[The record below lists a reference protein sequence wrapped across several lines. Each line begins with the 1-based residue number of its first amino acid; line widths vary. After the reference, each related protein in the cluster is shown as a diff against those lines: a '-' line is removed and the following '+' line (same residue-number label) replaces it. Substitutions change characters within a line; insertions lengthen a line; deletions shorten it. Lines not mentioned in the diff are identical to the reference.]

1 MERKILSEVNRIKEV
16 MGLIVEATNP
26 IFSWIDDLFYNLS
39 VKNKSFQEE
48 LNSATEILS
57 SLKNKNVISPSN
69 NPNRAGKEIN
79 QDEILDTIKNNE
91 KFKIRLDDGTIV
103 QRNLSDLIDEESLMN
118 VLKKYSKSNP
128 ENFRTIFREIVKTDP
143 TYLPDGI
150 GDTIESLVKNKSAF
164 ISRGVE
170 GKQKYK
176 EFLDNLDNISFGST
190 MDREMKDLVSD
201 FVIDEKNSIGLAPS
215 AEEIKNII
223 IKKFYLKTGKKEL
236 PKQYKL
242 LGIELKKGISSN
254 QIEDIVNEVS
264 VASEIK
270 DVKALEDLV
279 EEKLLKLG
287 FDENKYK
294 VISKNLYQQNCF
306 DYYLKGELK
315 NPNGLKKFLN
325 MFSKSALEPTEV
337 KKDDSRMKT
346 YCWLIP
352 TILFSVTIAS
362 AFNLTLADVIAKFAT
377 GAVDSETLGIKSS
390 AETKKLFKKYF
401 EVQYYSVDNLLVDVT
416 VKEVVSGTIKT
427 ITDKKDDKTA
437 QTADLKDVNKLAI
450 RKGDDSLV
458 LGYDSI
464 LGASDYDKE
473 EQWYVMINNNKVKFP
488 NLPENFWINLSKLNV
503 FANWLSKVNPNT
515 KNDFTLATYSID
527 YKPETD
533 EYFVWS
539 KGNPDTASVYKG
551 DDSDNTPGTDD
562 DYVSKLVDEFNKWV
576 VGNEEGMWGLPVDT
590 NTWTIKVDNNNVI
603 VEKTVDPTSEFY
615 KYEYQGNGKFKLI
628 DEKTP
633 AQ

>member
-69 NPNRAGKEIN
+69 NPNRVGKEIN
-79 QDEILDTIKNNE
+79 QDEILDTIANNE

-103 QRNLSDLIDEESLMN
+103 QRNLSDLIDEETLMN

-223 IKKFYLKTGKKEL
+223 TKKFYLKTGKKEL
-236 PKQYKL
+236 PEQYKL

-254 QIEDIVNEVS
+254 QIDDIVNEVS

-270 DVKALEDLV
+270 DVQQLENLI

-287 FDENKYK
+287 FDESKYK
-294 VISKNLYQQNCF
+294 AISKNLVQQNCF
-306 DYYLKGELK
+306 NYYVKGQLK

-325 MFSKSALEPTEV
+325 MFSKSALEPVELE
-337 KKDDSRMKT
+337 KDTSTMRT

-352 TILFSVTIAS
+352 TILFSVSIAS
-362 AFNLTLADVIAKFAT
+362 AFNLTLGDVIAKFAT

-390 AETKKLFKKYF
+390 AETKKLFKEYF

-437 QTADLKDVNKLAI
+437 QTADLKDVNKIAI

-473 EQWYVMINNNKVKFP
+473 EQWYVTINDNKVKFP

-515 KNDFTLATYSID
+515 KNDFTLATYSIE
-527 YKPETD
+527 YKPETE
-533 EYFVWS
+533 EYFVWTRND
-539 KGNPDTASVYKG
+539 KNTAVKYKEDNRDKAQDTE
-551 DDSDNTPGTDD
+551 D
-562 DYVSKLVDEFNKWV
+562 DYSTTIISDFNKWI
-576 VGNEEGMWGLPVDT
+576 VGPGPEQWGKPIDT
-590 NTWTIKVDNNNVI
+590 TIWNIKVEGNNVV
-603 VEKTVDPTSEFY
+603 VEKIGDELSNFY
-615 KYEYQGNGKFKLI
+615 KYESQENGSFKLKE
-628 DEKTP
+628 EKVP